1 VNVQQG
7 PGAEVNALLDSGAE
21 ADKAEAAAVPADPG
35 LAAER
40 DRLARTLRE
49 TRLQLAMTQA
59 RLAALEQSATME
71 LGRTLVRAAR
81 RPWSRGVQLPADLVR
96 LWRERGGLTGP
107 GAATLALASAQLG
120 DLAGG
125 GERFLSALTAPGL
138 GAPGAEAPGWTPP
151 GLVITGVL
159 TARACATLAPDA
171 AVHPLLPHDADVML
185 ESAGADL
192 VLIEA
197 EAMLAGSAWAYAGDP
212 AATDRGRRLG
222 RLIAAARAL
231 GKPVIFIRNVPAHL
245 APGLDWVAASCD
257 AVSDGGFGV
266 QLARFNPIGL
276 AGSRPG
282 DPLYAGP
289 RDPRQ
294 APAVRALLDAVA
306 ADTGPGS
313 VRVTGP
319 VPWHRLPALYREH
332 ALFVTASADEAGEQL
347 ACGARVIMIG
357 GEPATGSVPVV
368 DDPAAL
374 REKLAELKACPPR
387 SAVETLPVLRE
398 IFTAQATPARLAALA
413 KLAGLGDDV
422 IAGRRI
428 GVLSRARDAAAA
440 AALSA
445 GLASQRFLPS
455 ELVVLAEGP
464 DAASAELSARAVTA
478 TLTGLADRGV
488 VVRAVPV
495 ITGGPDTS
503 GLPGT
508 GSHREPADHRDPAN
522 WLRRA
527 ATTARSPWVVPWQTE
542 RAYGDTYLL
551 DLACARECA
560 QADAAGYG
568 GSGYA
573 FTAALDPALAR
584 REYFAAGDSGHG
596 LRLFSVS

>member
-1 VNVQQG
+1 VSEQQRA
-7 PGAEVNALLDSGAE
+7 GAEVSALLDSGAE
-21 ADKAEAAAVPADPG
+21 EDEAAAAGVPADPG

-138 GAPGAEAPGWTPP
+138 GAPAAAAPGWTPP

-159 TARACATLAPDA
+159 TARACATLTPDA
-171 AVHPLLPHDADVML
+171 AVLPLLPHDADVVL

-197 EAMLAGSAWAYAGDP
+197 QAMLAGSAWAYAGDP

-231 GKPVIFIRNVPAHL
+231 GKPVMFIRNVPAHL

-257 AVSDGGFGV
+257 AVSDDGFGV

-276 AGSRPG
+276 ARSRHVNPV
-282 DPLYAGP
+282 YAGS

-294 APAVRALLDAVA
+294 TPAVRALLDAIA
-306 ADTGPGS
+306 ADTGPGW
-313 VRVTGP
+313 VEVTGSL
-319 VPWHRLPALYREH
+319 PWHRLPELYREH
-332 ALFVTASADEAGEQL
+332 ALFVTASADQAGEQL

-357 GEPATGSVPVV
+357 GEPAAGTVPAGDNLVV
-368 DDPAAL
+368 AELAAL
-374 REKLAELKACPPR
+374 QEKLAELEACPPR
-387 SAVETLPVLRE
+387 SAADTLPVLRE
-398 IFTAQATPARLAALA
+398 IFTVQATPARLAALA
-413 KLAGLGDDV
+413 KLAGLGDDM

-428 GVLSRARDAAAA
+428 GVLSRAADAATA

-445 GLASQRFLPS
+445 GLAGQRLLPS
-455 ELVVLAEGP
+455 ELVVLAEAP

-478 TLTGLADRGV
+478 ALTGLADRGV
-488 VVRAVPV
+488 DVRAVPV
-495 ITGGPDTS
+495 VTGEPS
-503 GLPGT
+503 G
-508 GSHREPADHRDPAN
+508 

-527 ATTARSPWVVPWQTE
+527 ATAARSPWVVPWQAQRE
-542 RAYGDTYLL
+542 YRDTYLL

-568 GSGYA
+568 GSGFA

-584 REYFAAGDSGHG
+584 REYFAAADPGHG

>member
-1 VNVQQG
+1 MSEQQG
-7 PGAEVNALLDSGAE
+7 
-21 ADKAEAAAVPADPG
+21 PADPG

-138 GAPGAEAPGWTPP
+138 AAPGAAAPGWTPP

-171 AVHPLLPHDADVML
+171 AVLPLLPHDADVML

-222 RLIAAARAL
+222 RLIAGARAL
-231 GKPVIFIRNVPAHL
+231 GKPVLFIRNVPAHL

-257 AVSDGGFGV
+257 AVSDDGFGV

-276 AGSRPG
+276 AGSRSGNPV
-282 DPLYAGP
+282 YAGP

-294 APAVRALLDAVA
+294 APAMQTLLDAIA

-313 VRVTGP
+313 VEVTGSL
-319 VPWHRLPALYREH
+319 PWHRLPELYREH
-332 ALFVTASADEAGEQL
+332 ALFVTASADQAGEQL

-357 GEPATGSVPVV
+357 GERDAGTVPVGDDLVV
-368 DDPAAL
+368 DDLAVL
-374 REKLAELKACPPR
+374 REKLAELEACPPR
-387 SAVETLPVLRE
+387 SAADTLPVLRE
-398 IFTAQATPARLAALA
+398 IFTVQATPARLAALV

-428 GVLSRARDAAAA
+428 GVLSRAADAATA

-445 GLASQRFLPS
+445 GLAGQRFLPS
-455 ELVVLAEGP
+455 ELVVLAEAP

-488 VVRAVPV
+488 DVRAIPV
-495 ITGGPDTS
+495 VTG
-503 GLPGT
+503 
-508 GSHREPADHRDPAN
+508 EPSS

-527 ATTARSPWVVPWQTE
+527 ATAARSPWVVPWQAQRE
-542 RAYGDTYLL
+542 YRDTYLL

-560 QADAAGYG
+560 QADVAGYG

-573 FTAALDPALAR
+573 FTDALDPALAR
-584 REYFAAGDSGHG
+584 REYFAAADPGHG